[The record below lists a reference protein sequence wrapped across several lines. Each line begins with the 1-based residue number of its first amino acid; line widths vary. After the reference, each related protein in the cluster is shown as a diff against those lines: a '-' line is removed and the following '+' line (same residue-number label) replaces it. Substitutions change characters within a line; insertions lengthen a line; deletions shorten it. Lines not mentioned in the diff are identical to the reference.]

1 MEFEIQFTDVTMCEG
16 GGKYSEIKD
25 IMKKQL
31 LKEGI
36 KSADWTIRSVVI
48 IQHET
53 GMCRM
58 TCEFKFGPLVRICDY
73 QSTSKDIFNDD
84 ARCLCAWSNSSGWG
98 IPDVSENAVLD
109 SLEYWKT
116 QWETF
121 IVNSPYLEKRFGKRP
136 EIDDTIEETEKD
148 EQ

>member
-16 GGKYSEIKD
+16 GGIYSEIKD
-25 IMKKQL
+25 IMKNQL

-36 KSADWTIRSVVI
+36 KSADWTIRSSVI
-48 IQHET
+48 IKHET
-53 GMCRM
+53 GMCKM
-58 TCEFKFGPLVRICDY
+58 TCEFKFGPIVRICDY

-84 ARCLCAWSNSSGWG
+84 ARCLRFWCESSGWG
-98 IPDVSENAVLD
+98 VPDISQDASLD
-109 SLEYWKT
+109 ALEYWKT

-121 IVNSPYLEKRFGKRP
+121 TVNSSYLEKRFGKRP
-136 EIDDTIEETEKD
+136 EIDDTIEEPQED